1 MKLGKLEVQG
11 KMIRKFLELVRFSH
25 TIFALPFA
33 LLSAMMA
40 WFANTQSGWYSEF
53 PQMEG
58 VPHYLFRF
66 QDLAGIFLCMIFA
79 RNTAMAFNRFADRK
93 IDALNP
99 RTASRHLP
107 AGTLSSAQ
115 VVFFTL
121 FNFAAFIAS
130 TALFLPWNPLP
141 MIFSVPLLLFL
152 MGYSLAKRF
161 TNLVHFWLG
170 TALML
175 APIAAWTAL
184 RGEVFLRIFSVWLET
199 GEMIFIPAECSAFI
213 LAAAVCFWSAGFD
226 IIYATMDA
234 DFDRDSGIVHS
245 IPGSLGIRNA
255 LRIAALCHFLVPFPL
270 LALYF
275 IFPPFKTFWLGGL
288 LIISVLLL
296 YEHLIVDP
304 NDPQRVNTAFFSVN
318 SIISV
323 TLLAVGALE
332 MFLNW
337 PF

>member
-1 MKLGKLEVQG
+1 
-11 KMIRKFLELVRFSH
+11 MIRRFFELVRFSH

-33 LLSAMMA
+33 LLAALMA
-40 WFANTQSGWYSEF
+40 WFANTQTAWYQAY

-58 VPHYLFRF
+58 VPHELFRV
-66 QDLAGIFLCMIFA
+66 QDLVGILLCMVFA

-107 AGTLSSAQ
+107 TGTLSVAQ
-115 VVFFTL
+115 VAFFTL
-121 FNFAAFIAS
+121 FNFLAFIAS

-141 MIFSVPLLLFL
+141 LIFSLPVLLFL

-161 TNLVHFWLG
+161 TNFVHFWLG
-170 TALML
+170 TSLML

-184 RGEVFLRIFSVWLET
+184 RGEVFMRIFSVWLET
-199 GEMIFIPAECSAFI
+199 GEWIFIPAECSALV
-213 LAAAVCFWSAGFD
+213 LAVAVCFWSSGFD
-226 IIYATMDA
+226 MIYAALDA
-234 DFDRDSGIVHS
+234 DFDRESGIVHS
-245 IPGSLGIRNA
+245 IPGRWGIRNA
-255 LRIAALCHFLVPFPL
+255 LRVAAFCHFLVLFPL

-275 IFPPFKTFWLGGL
+275 IFPPFKVFWLCGL
-288 LIISVLLL
+288 LVIATLLC
-296 YEHLIVDP
+296 YEHMIVDP
-304 NDPQRVNTAFFSVN
+304 NDPKRVNTAFFSVN

-323 TLLAVGALE
+323 TLLGVGGLE
-332 MFLNW
+332 ILIHW